1 MKDMKYNPGFL
12 TDDELASSFCVRENE
27 LESILETLRECTA
40 ESNAHT
46 IVLGSRGSGK
56 TTLLLRAAAEARR
69 DPALSENLFP
79 IVFPEESYEI
89 GSCGEF
95 WLACLAHLADQA
107 PRREDDPDLQ
117 RSYEDLRA
125 ERDDRR
131 LADRCLGAVLGFAER
146 EGKRLVLVVE
156 NLNMMFADMRGAD
169 DAWRLRH
176 TLQTEPRIVLLA
188 SATSRFRQIA
198 DRGEAFYG
206 FFRSILLRPLDT
218 GECAALWE
226 AVSGRRPAARSVRPM
241 QILTGGN
248 ARLIAIVARFDSRF
262 AFSALMDGLLNL
274 IDDHTDYF
282 KGHLDGLP
290 AQERRVYLAL
300 AELWKPATAR
310 EIADR
315 VRLNSSACSAQLRR
329 LCQRGAVEE
338 DGGARR
344 RKRYYVTERLY
355 NIYYLLR
362 RRQGSAGHVVEVLI
376 RFMSSYYSPTQLM
389 DISARIARDAAA
401 VGDEMRALHA
411 AALKRLATEPRLARY
426 RDRILTETPAAFFA
440 PPIVSDND
448 SFGEN
453 GRKSS
458 DFLEEVNRFTDSGQ
472 ILKALRAYDSLI
484 REFDSGRD
492 ADALHRIE
500 SSFTKNI
507 IELIAEKEYEEVVNI
522 ISEIIQNF
530 DTRIYSNFDHVVF
543 MTIMSSGSTEVSKDR
558 PEKAVEIFD
567 AAARRFGN
575 IDHPLAE
582 FVTTDALMNKGHASA
597 LMHRPCDALKA
608 YDEIMEKFGD
618 SDNSLVVPLIADT
631 LVHKSSELKSMDRID
646 ESLNAVDEALRRFR
660 DTEDLQFDSRVARA
674 FIVKSSTL
682 IIKGMKEESSA
693 ALEDAVRIFCQDKI
707 EIKGTIIVRRLVS
720 ESRDLARRGM
730 IDESLV
736 FLRTIERIEK
746 EYGSE
751 FDVEDVAAALANT
764 GSTFVEAGRYEESL
778 GILDDAIRRFE
789 KTGTDDRFFFVQA
802 FLSRGQ
808 ALDAMDKKEEALLV
822 YSEAMNKFDS
832 DDDDKEGVR
841 FLVGIMYI
849 RKCSILIEMERMDEA
864 LDVLDKITDRADTFD
879 RAWLH
884 MLPNRG
890 GGFSEQVGRLLL
902 KVALHWLTNGKFADA
917 RAAASRA
924 LDMGLA
930 DSADRIDGHG
940 LRAMASSLM
949 GDRAASESDIAEML
963 RVLAEAEDRVKH
975 VVGYLLLFC
984 RRFHESDVLELIAAS
999 PSSTLLL
1006 PMMVALR
1013 RELGESPEVA
1023 REVSEVADDIR
1034 NDLAKMKA
1042 NSPGTRFGENLDEVD
1057 SDS

>member
-12 TDDELASSFCVRENE
+12 TDDELVSSFRVRENE
-27 LESILETLRECTA
+27 LESILETLRGCTA
-40 ESNAHT
+40 ESNTHMLV
-46 IVLGSRGSGK
+46 IGSRGSGK

-69 DPALSENLFP
+69 DPALSENLLP
-79 IVFPEESYEI
+79 VVFPEESYEI

-107 PRREDDPDLQ
+107 PRREDASDLQ
-117 RSYEDLRA
+117 RSHEELRA

-156 NLNMMFADMRGAD
+156 NLNMMFADMRGAAD

-188 SATSRFRQIA
+188 SATSRFRQI
-198 DRGEAFYG
+198 DDPSEAFYG
-206 FFRSILLRPLDT
+206 FFRPILLRPLNT

-226 AVSGRRPAARSVRPM
+226 AVSGRRPAGRSVRPV

-290 AQERRVYLAL
+290 PQERRVYLAL
-300 AELWKPATAR
+300 AELWKPATTS

-315 VRLNSSACSAQLRR
+315 ARLNSSACSAQLRR
-329 LCQRGAVEE
+329 LCERGAVEE

-362 RRQGSAGHVVEVLI
+362 KRHGGAGHVVEVLI

-389 DISARIARDAAA
+389 DIGARIARDAAA
-401 VGDEMRALHA
+401 VGEEMRALHV
-411 AALKRLATEPRLARY
+411 AALKRLIAEPRLARY
-426 RDRILTETPAAFFA
+426 RDRILAETPAAFFTSSV
-440 PPIVSDND
+440 VSDND
-448 SFGEN
+448 GFGED

-458 DFLEEVNRFTDSGQ
+458 DFLEEVNRFTNAGQ
-472 ILKALRAYDSLI
+472 ILNALRAYDSLI

-492 ADALHRIE
+492 ADVLHRIE

-507 IELIAEKEYEEVVNI
+507 IELIIKKEYEEVVSI
-522 ISEIIQNF
+522 IGDVMQNF
-530 DTRIYSNFDHVVF
+530 DTHIYPNFDRVVF
-543 MTIMSSGSTEVSKDR
+543 VAIMSSGTAEISKNR
-558 PEKAVEIFD
+558 PEKAIKIFD
-567 AAARRFGN
+567 DAARRFGD

-582 FVTTDALMNKGHASA
+582 FVTTDALLNKGDAAAH
-597 LMHRPCDALKA
+597 MNRPCDALKA

-631 LVHKSSELKSMDRID
+631 LVHKSSELKNVDRID
-646 ESLNAVDEALRRFR
+646 ESLSAADEALRRFH
-660 DTEDLQFDSRVARA
+660 DMENLQFDSQVARA
-674 FIVKSSTL
+674 FIIRSSVL
-682 IIKGMKEESSA
+682 SIKGMREDSRA
-693 ALEDAVRIFCQDKI
+693 DLDDAVRIFCHEKSKRKGKI
-707 EIKGTIIVRRLVS
+707 IISRLAS
-720 ESRDLARRGM
+720 ESKYLARRGM

-736 FLRTIERIEK
+736 ILRTIERIEK

-751 FDVEDVAAALANT
+751 LGGENAAAALANI
-764 GSTFVEAGRYEESL
+764 GSNFVGAGRYEESL
-778 GILDDAIRRFE
+778 GILDDAIQRFE
-789 KTGTDDRFFFVQA
+789 KTGTDDRFFFVRA
-802 FLSRGQ
+802 FLSKGQ
-808 ALDAMDKKEEALLV
+808 ALDDMDKKEEALLV
-822 YSEAMNKFDS
+822 YSEAMNKFDR
-832 DDDDKEGVR
+832 DDKEDVR

-849 RKCSILIEMERMDEA
+849 RKCVALIEMKRMDEA
-864 LDVLDKITDRADTFD
+864 LDVLNKVTDRTDTFD

-884 MLPNRG
+884 MRPDSG
-890 GGFSEQVGRLLL
+890 SVFSEQVGRLLL
-902 KVALHWLTNGKFADA
+902 KVAFHWLTKGKFADA

-924 LDMGLA
+924 LDMGFA
-930 DSADRIDGHG
+930 DSADRIDGYA
-940 LRAMASSLM
+940 LRAMSSGLM
-949 GDRAASESDIAEML
+949 GDRAASESDIAEAL
-963 RVLAEAEDRVKH
+963 RILPEAPDRVKA
-975 VVGYLLLFC
+975 VVAYLVGLC
-984 RRFHESDVLELIAAS
+984 GRFHESDVLEWISAS
-999 PSSTLLL
+999 PSSMLLL

-1034 NDLAKMKA
+1034 NDLVKMKA
-1042 NSPGTRFGENLDEVD
+1042 NSPRAGFGERLDKDNLD
-1057 SDS
+1057 S

>member
-12 TDDELASSFCVRENE
+12 TDDELASSFCVRESE

-79 IVFPEESYEI
+79 VVFPEESYEI

-95 WLACLAHLADQA
+95 WLACLSHLADRA

-117 RSYEDLRA
+117 LSYEDLRA

-156 NLNMMFADMRGAD
+156 NLNMIFADMRDSD

-206 FFRSILLRPLDT
+206 FFRPILLRPLDT
-218 GECAALWE
+218 GDCAALWE
-226 AVSGRRPAARSVRPM
+226 AVSGRRPAGRSVRPM

-300 AELWKPATAR
+300 AELWKPATTR

-315 VRLNSSACSAQLRR
+315 ARLDSSACSAQLRR
-329 LCQRGAVEE
+329 LCERGAVEE
-338 DGGARR
+338 AGGTRR

-362 RRQGSAGHVVEVLI
+362 RRHGGAGRVVEVLI

-401 VGDEMRALHA
+401 VDDEMRALHV
-411 AALKRLATEPRLARY
+411 AALKRLITEPRLARY
-426 RDRILTETPAAFFA
+426 RDRLLTETPAAFFA
-440 PPIVSDND
+440 SPVVSDHD
-448 SFGEN
+448 GLGED

-458 DFLEEVNRFTDSGQ
+458 DLLERVNRFTDSGQ
-472 ILKALRAYDSLI
+472 ILKALRAYADFI
-484 REFDSGRD
+484 GEFDPGRD
-492 ADALHRIE
+492 ADVLHRIE

-507 IELIAEKEYEEVVNI
+507 IELIVEKEYEEVIDI
-522 ISEIIQNF
+522 IGDIVQNF
-530 DTRIYSNFDHVVF
+530 DTHIYPNFDHVVF
-543 MTIMSSGSTEVSKDR
+543 MTIVSSGTTERSKNR

-567 AAARRFGN
+567 AAARRFDN

-582 FVTTDALMNKGHASA
+582 FVMTHALLNKGESSA
-597 LMHRPCDALKA
+597 YMNRPCDALKV
-608 YDEIMEKFGD
+608 YDDIMEKFGD
-618 SDNSLVVPLIADT
+618 SDNSRVVPLIADT
-631 LVHKSSELKSMDRID
+631 LVHKSLEMKNVDRID
-646 ESLNAVDEALRRFR
+646 ESLSAADETLRRFY
-660 DTEDLQFDSRVARA
+660 DTEDSQFDLQIARA
-674 FIVKSSTL
+674 FIIKSGALS
-682 IIKGMKEESSA
+682 IKGMKEESRA
-693 ALEDAVRIFCQDKI
+693 ALENAVRIFCREKSEIEGKI
-707 EIKGTIIVRRLVS
+707 IISHLAS
-720 ESRDLARRGM
+720 EGRELARREM

-746 EYGSE
+746 EYGTE
-751 FDVEDVAAALANT
+751 FGGSAAAAAFADI
-764 GSTFVEAGRYEESL
+764 GSDFVVAGRYEESL

-789 KTGTDDRFFFVQA
+789 KTGTDDQFFFAQA
-802 FLSRGQ
+802 FWSKGQ
-808 ALDAMDKKEEALLV
+808 ALNAMDKKEGALLV
-822 YSEAMNKFDS
+822 YSSAIDKFDGG
-832 DDDDKEGVR
+832 DKENVR
-841 FLVGIMYI
+841 FCVGIMYI
-849 RKCSILIEMERMDEA
+849 RECAALIEMERIDEA
-864 LDVLDKITDRADTFD
+864 LNVLYKVADRADLFD
-879 RAWLH
+879 RAWSH
-884 MLPNRG
+884 MLPNSG
-890 GGFSEQVGRLLL
+890 SAFSEQVGRLLL
-902 KVALHWLTNGKFADA
+902 KVALHWLKNRKFADA

-930 DSADRIDGHG
+930 DSTDRIDGYVA
-940 LRAMASSLM
+940 RAAASNLM
-949 GDRAASESDIAEML
+949 GDHAASKSDIAE
-963 RVLAEAEDRVKH
+963 VLQILSEAEDRVKY
-975 VVGYLLLFC
+975 VVTYLVKLCKLF
-984 RRFHESDVLELIAAS
+984 RESDMLELIIAS
-999 PSSTLLL
+999 PSAMLLL
-1006 PMMVALR
+1006 PMTVALR
-1013 RELGESPEVA
+1013 RELGEDPEVA

-1034 NDLAKMKA
+1034 NDLARMKA
-1042 NSPGTRFGENLDEVD
+1042 NSPGTRFDERLDKDNLD
-1057 SDS
+1057 S

>member
-12 TDDELASSFCVRENE
+12 TDDELVSSFRVRESE
-27 LESILETLRECTA
+27 LESILETLRGCTA
-40 ESNAHT
+40 ESNAHM

-79 IVFPEESYEI
+79 VVFPEESYEI

-107 PRREDDPDLQ
+107 PRREDEPDLQ
-117 RSYEDLRA
+117 RSYEELRA

-146 EGKRLVLVVE
+146 EDKRLVLVVE
-156 NLNMMFADMRGAD
+156 NLNMMFADMRDAAD

-188 SATSRFRQIA
+188 SATSRFQQIDDPA
-198 DRGEAFYG
+198 EAFYG
-206 FFRSILLRPLDT
+206 FFRPILLRPLDT

-226 AVSGRRPAARSVRPM
+226 AVSGRRPAGRSVRPV

-300 AELWKPATAR
+300 AELWKPATTR

-315 VRLNSSACSAQLRR
+315 ARLNSSACSAQLRR

-338 DGGARR
+338 DGGDRR

-362 RRQGSAGHVVEVLI
+362 KRHGGAGHVVEVLI

-389 DISARIARDAAA
+389 DIGARIARDAAA
-401 VGDEMRALHA
+401 VGEEMRALHA
-411 AALKRLATEPRLARY
+411 AALKRLIAEPRLAGY
-426 RDRILTETPAAFFA
+426 RDRLLTETPAAFFA
-440 PPIVSDND
+440 PPVVSDSNG
-448 SFGEN
+448 FGED
-453 GRKSS
+453 GQKSP
-458 DFLEEVNRFTDSGQ
+458 DLLEKVNRLTDSGQ
-472 ILKALRAYDSLI
+472 ILNALRAYNSLV

-492 ADALHRIE
+492 ADALHRID
-500 SSFTKNI
+500 SSFTRNI
-507 IELIAEKEYEEVVNI
+507 IELIVDKEYGEVVNI
-522 ISEIIQNF
+522 ISDIMQNF
-530 DTRIYSNFDHVVF
+530 ETHIYLDFDHIVF
-543 MTIMSSGSTEVSKDR
+543 MTIMSSGSAEISKNQ
-558 PEKAVEIFD
+558 PENAVEIFD
-567 AAARRFGN
+567 TAARRFGN

-582 FVTTDALMNKGHASA
+582 FVIAHALLNKGHASA
-597 LMHRPCDALKA
+597 YMNRPCDALKT
-608 YDEIMEKFGD
+608 YDEIMGKFGD
-618 SDNSLVVPLIADT
+618 SDNSRVVPLIADT
-631 LVHKSSELKSMDRID
+631 LVDKSSELKNVDRID
-646 ESLNAVDEALRRFR
+646 ESLSAADEALRRFH
-660 DTEDLQFDSRVARA
+660 DTEGSQFDLPVARA
-674 FIVKSSTL
+674 FIIKSGAL
-682 IIKGMKEESSA
+682 IIKGMREESRA
-693 ALEDAVRIFCQDKI
+693 ALEDAVRIFCREKGEI
-707 EIKGTIIVRRLVS
+707 EGTIIIGHLVS
-720 ESRDLARRGM
+720 EGMDLTHRGM

-736 FLRTIERIEK
+736 ILRTIERIER

-751 FDVEDVAAALANT
+751 IGGENAAVALANI
-764 GSTFVEAGRYEESL
+764 GSNFVGAGRYEESL

-789 KTGTDDRFFFVQA
+789 KAGADHRFFFVQA
-802 FLSRGQ
+802 FLSKGQ
-808 ALDAMDKKEEALLV
+808 SLDAMGRKEEALLV

-832 DDDDKEGVR
+832 DDKEGVR
-841 FLVGIMYI
+841 FLVGITHV
-849 RKCSILIEMERMDEA
+849 RKCSTLIEMERMDEA
-864 LDVLDKITDRADTFD
+864 LDVLDKITDRVDAFD

-884 MLPNRG
+884 VRPDSGN
-890 GGFSEQVGRLLL
+890 GFSERVGRLML

-917 RAAASRA
+917 RATASRA
-924 LDMGLA
+924 FDMGFA

-940 LRAMASSLM
+940 IRAVASSLM
-949 GDRAASESDIAEML
+949 GDRAASESDIAEALRML
-963 RVLAEAEDRVKH
+963 PEAEDRVK
-975 VVGYLLLFC
+975 VVVAYLVGLC
-984 RRFHESDVLELIAAS
+984 GRFHESDVLKWVSAS
-999 PSSTLLL
+999 PSSMLLL
-1006 PMMVALR
+1006 PMTVALR

-1042 NSPGTRFGENLDEVD
+1042 HSPQTRFGERLDEVD
-1057 SDS
+1057 VDG